1 MLKELRIRNLVLI
14 ESLELE
20 LEGGLTVLTGETGA
34 GKSVFLA
41 ALRLL
46 GGEKGRKEQVRL
58 GADEAKVEGV
68 FSLEGAD
75 RAKAVLEREEID
87 DLGGELVVERTLSA
101 SGKSRARVNGTVVP
115 LSVLQE
121 IGQSLLQ
128 LHGQSDQLLLK
139 DRATHAELLDLY
151 GHDRAQL
158 ENWKS
163 ALAKCRGVRARLDA
177 LRKRQEELSA
187 QEDWLRF
194 QSSELEK
201 AALSDPG
208 EEEELVAKLAG
219 ASERDGVRQ
228 AAESALEILRRGE
241 NGLSG
246 ELRQLERQLE
256 RLSSQPAL
264 KNAAGSVA
272 DARIL
277 VQELESSLERL
288 ESGSEELSEEEI
300 DRLNARLALLQR
312 LQRKHRT
319 DLAGLIALRDRLK
332 SELASLGNFET
343 DLADLRNEC
352 ADAARELRAAEA
364 ELHAARAR
372 AAEDLRSRVES
383 ELAKLGMGGARFATR
398 FAELPSGT
406 GADPLSEPLRD
417 SVDDPEFYVAVNPG
431 EGERPLR
438 STLSGGE
445 LSRTMLA
452 LKTVLADVDTTPLLV
467 FDEVDAG
474 ISGETG
480 NRIGEA
486 LAALSAGRQVVTV
499 THLHQVAARAGTHLL
514 ATKSVEGDR
523 TRTAIRALDEE
534 GRVSE
539 LARML
544 GAPENPEALSHARAL
559 RAESASRRAG

>member
-1 MLKELRIRNLVLI
+1 MLKELHVRNLVLI
-14 ESLELE
+14 ESLDLE
-20 LEGGLTVLTGETGA
+20 LKGGLTVLTGETGA

-46 GGEKGRKEQVRL
+46 GGEKGQKQQVRL
-58 GADEAKVEGV
+58 GAEEAKVEGI
-68 FSLEGAD
+68 FSLEGAG
-75 RAKAVLEREEID
+75 RAKEVLEREEIEAFD
-87 DLGGELVVERTLSA
+87 DELVVERTLSA

-158 ENWKS
+158 DGWRK
-163 ALAKCRGVRARLDA
+163 ALAECREARSRLEA
-177 LRKRQEELSA
+177 LRRRQDELSA

-194 QSSELEK
+194 QSAELEK

-208 EEEELVAKLAG
+208 EEDELVAKLAG

-228 AAESALEILRRGE
+228 AAEGALEILRRGE

-312 LQRKHRT
+312 LQRKHRV

-332 SELASLGNFET
+332 SELAALGNFET
-343 DLADLRNEC
+343 DLADLRDEC
-352 ADAARELRAAEA
+352 AGATRRLRAAEA

-372 AAEDLRSRVES
+372 AAEELRTRVES
-383 ELAKLGMGGARFATR
+383 ELGRLGMGGARFSTR
-398 FAELPSGT
+398 FRELPDADG
-406 GADPLSEPLRD
+406 DPLSEPLRET
-417 SVDDPEFYVAVNPG
+417 VDEPEFHVAVNPG

-445 LSRTMLA
+445 LSRMMLA

-480 NRIGEA
+480 NRIAE
-486 LAALSAGRQVVTV
+486 ALSALGADRQVITV
-499 THLHQVAARAGTHLL
+499 THLHQVAARADAHLL
-514 ATKSVEGDR
+514 ATKAVEGDR
-523 TRTAIRALDEE
+523 TRTAIRELDEE

-544 GAPENPEALSHARAL
+544 GAPGNPEARAHARAL
-559 RAESASRRAG
+559 RAESASRAAG